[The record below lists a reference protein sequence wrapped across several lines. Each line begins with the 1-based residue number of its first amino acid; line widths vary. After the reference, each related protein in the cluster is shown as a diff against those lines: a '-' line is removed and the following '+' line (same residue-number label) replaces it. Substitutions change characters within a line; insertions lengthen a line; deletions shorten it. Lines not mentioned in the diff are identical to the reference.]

1 NGGATIADLV
11 VSVAH
16 FSVRQSARAGKT
28 SIDFFPEIDL
38 QFDTLDPQKYT
49 RSDRWWEETLKRGRM
64 DSEAKQEYFRVVKEM
79 FSHLGGAV
87 RTVVQTEVLQAAR
100 RPHSDFPAQEL
111 FALST
116 GTGLEFYQVDTVK
129 QPTWPLNRHSSALW
143 PEPQTFLL
151 IPSVEVETIK
161 LFNSPLMVL
170 PGFTTTT
177 TGRVLTTAG
186 RIHWLSTPPSVEM
199 VQVLDS
205 PSLIAETIGITTA
218 TQHVAQQNVPG
229 VHHSNSN

>member
-1 NGGATIADLV
+1 MNMTYTDTSIWVLGAVFAIAGLPFLALYLRDAFHSRTKSPKKDRMT
-11 VSVAH
+11 SVA
-16 FSVRQSARAGKT
+16 S
-28 SIDFFPEIDL
+28 
-38 QFDTLDPQKYT
+38 TLVGTTFGMMVFLTPLVPA
-49 RSDRWWEETLKRGRM
+49 S
-64 DSEAKQEYFRVVKEM
+64 
-79 FSHLGGAV
+79 
-87 RTVVQTEVLQAAR
+87 
-100 RPHSDFPAQEL
+100 AQEL
-111 FALST
+111 FVLST

-143 PEPQTFLL
+143 PEPQTLLL

-186 RIHWLSTPPSVEM
+186 RIHWFSTPPSVEM

>member
-1 NGGATIADLV
+1 MT
-11 VSVAH
+11 SVA
-16 FSVRQSARAGKT
+16 S
-28 SIDFFPEIDL
+28 
-38 QFDTLDPQKYT
+38 TLVGTTFGMMVFLTPLVPA
-49 RSDRWWEETLKRGRM
+49 S
-64 DSEAKQEYFRVVKEM
+64 
-79 FSHLGGAV
+79 
-87 RTVVQTEVLQAAR
+87 
-100 RPHSDFPAQEL
+100 AQEL

-205 PSLIAETIGITTA
+205 PSLIFEKRSFGGSYEA
-218 TQHVAQQNVPG
+218 G
-229 VHHSNSN
+229 VQDGRNAILPWAARHNLIQRNAVF

>member
-1 NGGATIADLV
+1 MNMTYTDTSIWVLGAAFAIAGLPFLASYLRDAFHSRTKSPKKDRMT
-11 VSVAH
+11 SVA
-16 FSVRQSARAGKT
+16 S
-28 SIDFFPEIDL
+28 
-38 QFDTLDPQKYT
+38 TLVGTTFGMMVFLTPLVPA
-49 RSDRWWEETLKRGRM
+49 S
-64 DSEAKQEYFRVVKEM
+64 
-79 FSHLGGAV
+79 
-87 RTVVQTEVLQAAR
+87 
-100 RPHSDFPAQEL
+100 AQEL

-129 QPTWPLNRHSSALW
+129 QPTWPLSRHSSALW
-143 PEPQTFLL
+143 PEPQTLLL

-229 VHHSNSN
+229 VHHSHSN

>member
-1 NGGATIADLV
+1 MNMTYTDTSIWVLGAAFAIAGLPFLALYLRDAFHSRAKSPKKDRMT
-11 VSVAH
+11 SVA
-16 FSVRQSARAGKT
+16 S
-28 SIDFFPEIDL
+28 
-38 QFDTLDPQKYT
+38 TLVGTTFGMMVFLTPLVPV
-49 RSDRWWEETLKRGRM
+49 S
-64 DSEAKQEYFRVVKEM
+64 
-79 FSHLGGAV
+79 
-87 RTVVQTEVLQAAR
+87 
-100 RPHSDFPAQEL
+100 AQEL

-116 GTGLEFYQVDTVK
+116 ETGLEFYQVDTVK

-218 TQHVAQQNVPG
+218 TQHVAQQNVLG